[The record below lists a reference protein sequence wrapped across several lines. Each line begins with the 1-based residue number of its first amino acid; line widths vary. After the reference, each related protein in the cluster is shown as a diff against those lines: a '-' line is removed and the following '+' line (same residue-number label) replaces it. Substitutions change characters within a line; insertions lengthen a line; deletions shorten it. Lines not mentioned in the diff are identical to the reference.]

1 MTDYITGYYGRMIFD
16 PAKNAICG
24 STREAV
30 ARIDD
35 YAAVGV
41 DTLVIVPV
49 TRDPEL
55 VDRLAEAVAAR
66 GGQK

>member
-1 MTDYITGYYGRMIFD
+1 MTEYITRYHGRMIFD
-16 PAKNAICG
+16 PARNAIG
-24 STREAV
+24 GGPREAV
-30 ARIDD
+30 APIDD
-35 YAAVGV
+35 YAAVDV

-49 TRDPEL
+49 TRDPEQ